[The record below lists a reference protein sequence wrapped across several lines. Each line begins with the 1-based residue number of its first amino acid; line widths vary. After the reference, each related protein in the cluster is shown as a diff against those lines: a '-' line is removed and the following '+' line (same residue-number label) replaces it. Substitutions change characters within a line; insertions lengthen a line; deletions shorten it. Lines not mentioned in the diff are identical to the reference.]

1 MTSVF
6 DYNIVGNPK
15 IFEQNRL
22 MPHTEK
28 EDFVYDSES
37 DEWISNRFLNLNG
50 VWEFCY
56 SNNYNTAPKIFEEIG
71 YDCKAWDKIKVPGHI
86 QMQGYDVPHYT
97 NTAYP
102 WDGKEN
108 VKTGELPKSLILLV
122 LMLNI
127 LIFRINGLE
136 SR

>member
-28 EDFVYDSES
+28 KDLVYDSES

-56 SNNYNTAPKIFEEIG
+56 SNNYNTAPKFFEEIG
-71 YDCKAWDKIKVPGHI
+71 YDCKAWERSRAISKCRGMMCLIIPIQHI
-86 QMQGYDVPHYT
+86 RGM
-97 NTAYP
+97 
-102 WDGKEN
+102 ER
-108 VKTGELPKSLILLV
+108 KT
-122 LMLNI
+122 
-127 LIFRINGLE
+127 
-136 SR
+136 